1 MSDGPGYHSL
11 HDLKHMPTDELQA
24 LWDAVPPER
33 RRIYRAAYQK
43 ALEER
48 GAVGSDLKE
57 RVIAR
62 LLIQRYA
69 RKALVPLGTR
79 WAHTPTRMQEAAVAN
94 RPLDHSDASP
104 RRTTSPLILAVFALA
119 LVGMVALLFSRGGG
133 QAVETG
139 RPTATASAQPT
150 LTPLALDAADEVVAG
165 GDAAR
170 AASYPISLQAA
181 FADDGAPP
189 RVWVVQ
195 RRTVRAAEWR
205 YADDPDVASY
215 LSGLTVQPVIGIP
228 WSDDNAAWFARAGEE
243 ASFTLTLNTGRTLRY
258 RFQTKTEVL
267 RSETGLFRQ
276 VDPGLALLLIGETD
290 AQGLPTATRTLIRA
304 AYTPEQELERTSP
317 QTDQPSSQTLLPER
331 EGLPDAPTATL
342 EPFAGLEAQ
351 LIAARYDTGW
361 LETRLWLY
369 NGGASAL
376 TLAAD
381 DVWLALGYAENPPG
395 PRTPAEGLAPLTLLP
410 GQAADVTLTWAWGGE
425 PYGTIGIGAW
435 RWGIEPDG

>member
-11 HDLKHMPTDELQA
+11 HDLKHMPPDELQV

-69 RKALVPLGTR
+69 RKALVPLGTTR
-79 WAHTPTRMQEAAVAN
+79 WAHTPTRLKEAAVAN

-228 WSDDNAAWFARAGEE
+228 WSEDNAAWFARAGEA

-290 AQGLPTATRTLIRA
+290 EQGLPTATRTLIRA
-304 AYTPEQELERTSP
+304 VYTPEQELERTSP
-317 QTDQPSSQTLLPER
+317 QTDQPSSQTLLPQG
-331 EGLPDAPTATL
+331 EGLSGTPAPPP

-351 LIAARYDTGW
+351 LIAARYDAGW

-369 NGGASAL
+369 NGGAETITL
-376 TLAAD
+376 TAD
-381 DVWLALGYAENPPG
+381 DAWLALGYAENPPG
-395 PRTPAEGLAPLTLLP
+395 PRVPAEGLAPLTLLP
-410 GQAADVTLTWAWGGE
+410 CQAADVTLTWAWDGE
-425 PYGTIGIGAW
+425 PYGMVGVTVW
-435 RWGIEPDG
+435 RWELHI